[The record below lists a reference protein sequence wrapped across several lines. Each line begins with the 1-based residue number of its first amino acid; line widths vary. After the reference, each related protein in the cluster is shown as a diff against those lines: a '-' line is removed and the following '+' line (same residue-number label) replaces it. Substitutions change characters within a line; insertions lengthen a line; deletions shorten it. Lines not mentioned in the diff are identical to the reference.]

1 MAFLVSWFVPPAGPP
16 TSAQMGPGQMGPG
29 MMGRQGQ
36 GQTSTMPMPQMA
48 DVIRQMAERL
58 AARKPLDP
66 DKAEQL
72 RRLADQLR
80 AVAGQMAEGMGGG
93 MGGMMVGLIEK
104 PLLRAVIRES
114 KGNQVRAAQ
123 LLGINRNTLRKK
135 LKEHGI
141 DPDVV

>member
-1 MAFLVSWFVPPAGPP
+1 MVAFLVSWFVLSAGPL
-16 TSAQMGPGQMGPG
+16 TSAQMGPGRMGPG

-36 GQTSTMPMPQMA
+36 GQTSTMPQMA

-58 AARKPLDP
+58 AAREPPDP
-66 DKAEQL
+66 DKAEQC

-80 AVAGQMAEGMGGG
+80 AV
-93 MGGMMVGLIEK
+93 
-104 PLLRAVIRES
+104 IRET

-123 LLGINRNTLRKK
+123 LLGINRNTLRGK

-141 DPDVV
+141 VPGVV